1 MRVTRRGLLVGLL
14 VSLAVAA
21 EAWGAC
27 PVVHRSRAVLG
38 QFQRLHPCPSTG
50 KTTGACPGWVR
61 DHITALACGGK
72 DDIANLQW
80 QSIADA
86 RAKDKWERKGCP
98 PCPADQ
104 EARPH

>member
-21 EAWGAC
+21 EAW
-27 PVVHRSRAVLG
+27 
-38 QFQRLHPCPSTG
+38 
-50 KTTGACPGWVR
+50 GACPGWVR